1 VITVSVEE
9 ARIRGKELL
18 LKLKRRVGGGVE
30 RRKEK
35 DLVVDDDDDEAEE
48 EETVAQSGVCKVNA
62 ISANTLTNYRVGNL
76 LSVTGKWYQTVNY
89 YQLIFDINK
98 H

>member
-35 DLVVDDDDDEAEE
+35 DLVDDEAEE
-48 EETVAQSGVCKVNA
+48 EETVA
-62 ISANTLTNYRVGNL
+62 
-76 LSVTGKWYQTVNY
+76 
-89 YQLIFDINK
+89 
-98 H
+98 